1 MIMQMLRVGISTGGR
16 VEWNDWKQW
25 EVAGTRVV
33 REGEEGC
40 NGRQGVGGRLIAS
53 CGVSGL
59 S

>member
-1 MIMQMLRVGISTGGR
+1 MIMQMLRVGISTGER

-25 EVAGTRVV
+25 EVAG
-33 REGEEGC
+33 GGC